1 MDAAT
6 ARMHFTYDSDTGV
19 LRRRTRPTNS
29 VQVGDIAGSKGKKG
43 YLLVGLLGRKYLVHR
58 LAWLVFYGE
67 WPKGQ
72 VDHINGVRTDNRM
85 CNLRDV
91 SATVNSMNRNATH
104 NTSGH
109 IGVSWMSAARKWRA
123 QICTDGVVTYLGI
136 YANLST
142 AVAVYN
148 AEKSKRLLKALHSV
162 APAIARTD

>member
-6 ARMHFTYDSDTGV
+6 ARTHFAYDPDTGV
-19 LRRRTRPTNS
+19 LRRLTRPTNS

-67 WPKGQ
+67 WPNGQ

-91 SATVNSMNRNATH
+91 SSTVNSMNRTTTN
-104 NTSGH
+104 NTSGY
-109 IGVSWMSAARKWRA
+109 IGVSWMSAAGKWRA
-123 QICTDGVVTYLGI
+123 QICTAGVVTYLGI
-136 YANLST
+136 YADLDT
-142 AVAVYN
+142 AIAVYN
-148 AEKSKRLLKALHSV
+148 AEKSKRLLKALHSI
-162 APAIARTD
+162 APAAAHTD